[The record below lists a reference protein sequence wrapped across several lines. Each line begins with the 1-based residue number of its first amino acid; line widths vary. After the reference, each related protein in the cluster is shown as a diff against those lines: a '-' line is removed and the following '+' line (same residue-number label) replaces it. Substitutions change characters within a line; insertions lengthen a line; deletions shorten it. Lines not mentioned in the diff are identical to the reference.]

1 MSHVTHIWMS
11 HTTDIWMSHVTHPN
25 ESLHTHTRVMTH
37 IQTLPSAGAASQ
49 KHTNE
54 SRHTHM
60 NESHHRHMIESRHAP
75 QRVTSHTY
83 TRHDTH
89 SDLAICLSSLAQA
102 HTWVTSHTHK
112 GVTSRPPTS
121 HVTHIHESWHTLR
134 VMSHIQ
140 TLPSASAA
148 SRKCRIDHTIG
159 NKMAQQQITS
169 SKCKMSRHVIHP
181 YVPGGVSSTT
191 TIAVLTKTCIYTYQH
206 THTHAHAHARAHTHT
221 HPPVSAGQCFLYY
234 GVATVR
240 RIYQIIGLFCRI

>member
-1 MSHVTHIWMS
+1 MKISR
-11 HTTDIWMSHVTHPN
+11 HTRINESRHAPN
-25 ESLHTHTRVMTH
+25 ESRHAHTRVMTH
-37 IQTLPSAGAASQ
+37 IQTLPSAGAASH

-60 NESHHRHMIESRHAP
+60 NAHHRHMLESRHAP

-83 TRHDTH
+83 RSHDTH
-89 SDLAICLSSLAQA
+89 PDLAICLSSLAQA

-112 GVTSRPPTS
+112 RVTSRPPTR

-134 VMSHIQ
+134 VMSHIH

-206 THTHAHAHARAHTHT
+206 THTHTHTHARAHTRTLIHQWVLGS
-221 HPPVSAGQCFLYY
+221 VSFTMGWLRLE
-234 GVATVR
+234 GS
-240 RIYQIIGLFCRI
+240 IKL